1 MTRIGVFITDMSS
14 DKVIAAKRDW
24 ADTKYSLFHPGII
37 SPRSKTSKIILGIDL
52 PVLLAVAK
60 ETEICCLRML
70 LALLEGGD
78 MSRGRKLS
86 GHLNNG
92 ILLQNMDNVYKNTF
106 SGGHDDVTLNRSIS
120 VLYLT
125 LISTLASLEPD
136 DDSFGMDDLLKS
148 WKEDCEKEGKNVDLL
163 AASVEIV
170 DGDNKIQR
178 AYFPVPDFVNK
189 FWQYPETQKAKK
201 DILETISRA
210 SPEEKL
216 AVILNTSIYNLL
228 ITIH

>member
-1 MTRIGVFITDMSS
+1 MTRMGVFITDKSS
-14 DKVIAAKRDW
+14 DKVLAAKRDW
-24 ADTKYSLFHPGII
+24 ADTKYSFFHPGII
-37 SPRSKTSKIILGIDL
+37 NPRSKTSRSILGIEL
-52 PVLLAVAK
+52 PILLAVAK
-60 ETEICCLRML
+60 ETEICCLRMI

-78 MSRGRKLS
+78 MTRGRKIS
-86 GHLNNG
+86 GYLNNG
-92 ILLQNMDNVYKNTF
+92 ILLQNMDNVYNNTF
-106 SGGHDDVTLNRSIS
+106 SGGYDDITLSRSTA

-136 DDSFGMDDLLKS
+136 DDSFGMDDLLKN

-178 AYFPVPDFVNK
+178 AYFPVPDFVNQ

-216 AVILNTSIYNLL
+216 AVILNIYVHNSFCF
-228 ITIH
+228 